1 MSRHGLKS
9 SSIPIISQY
18 LENTIDSFLATYTS
32 RDDDEEDNQTVGKYS
47 SSSGRSYLL

>member
-1 MSRHGLKS
+1 MNRHGLKS

-32 RDDDEEDNQTVGKYS
+32 RDDEEDQTVCKIS
-47 SSSGRSYLL
+47 TLTGRYD